1 MRLTLRDSA
10 CVVFGVAASLIVL
23 WYGFCP
29 HEVRL
34 EYVGFIDTSGD
45 GECWNQYTRAGAGML
60 REMDAADLPDVDFSK
75 NYLVVSRNRE
85 IDRMTYVRVSR
96 FLWPY
101 REAYQAK
108 VRFKGENVP
117 GRLHLYR
124 SPRVRC
130 ANIG

>member
-1 MRLTLRDSA
+1 MRLTLRNGA
-10 CVVFGVAASLIVL
+10 CVILGVAVSLTVL
-23 WYGFCP
+23 WYGFYP
-29 HEVRL
+29 HEVHL
-34 EYVGFIDTSGD
+34 EYIGFIDTGGD
-45 GECWNQYTRAGAGML
+45 GECWNQYTSFGVGML
-60 REMDAADLPDVDFSK
+60 REVKAADLPDVDFAK

-85 IDRMTYVRVSR
+85 IDMMTYVRVSR

-124 SPRVRC
+124 SPRIRC